1 MTRHTV
7 RYGTQAR
14 DAAGRESEVV
24 ELPPPATVGHL
35 LAVLAERH
43 GDRLRGLLLRPD
55 GTPHPSVLVAVGDEQ
70 ARPGD
75 ALSDGQTVW
84 VSTPISGG

>member
-1 MTRHTV
+1 MKLTV
-7 RYGTQAR
+7 RYGAQAR
-14 DAAGRESEVV
+14 EAAGREGEVV
-24 ELPPPATVGHL
+24 DLPGPATVACL
-35 LAVLAERH
+35 LTHLAERH
-43 GDRLRGLLLRPD
+43 GDRLRALLLRPD
-55 GTPHPSVLVAVGDEQ
+55 GTLHPSVLVAVGDEQ

>member
-1 MTRHTV
+1 MRLTV
-7 RYGTQAR
+7 RYGAQAR
-14 DAAGRESEVV
+14 EAAGRESETVD
-24 ELPPPATVGHL
+24 LPAPATVGRL
-35 LAVLAERH
+35 LSWLAERH
-43 GDRLRGLLLRPD
+43 GDPLRGLLLCPD